1 MREQNLLRDVMP
13 TLLERGRTAANRART
28 AQHDSGGDQFEL
40 GRAHAYYE
48 VLSTLQNQLNAFGI
62 TPKSVGLPEDLDLER
77 ELL

>member
-1 MREQNLLRDVMP
+1 MREQNLLRDLIP

-28 AQHDSGGDQFEL
+28 AQHDSGGDEFER

-48 VLSTLQNQLNAFGI
+48 VLSTLLNQLNAFGI
-62 TPKSVGLPEDLDLER
+62 APESVGLTGDLNLEG